1 MTDPDLPRTA
11 LTGTALTGTVVADAG
26 DAEGGYCCAR
36 MRTSRRTV
44 LRAAG
49 LAALAGGGLAVVS
62 ACSGSS
68 SGSAPRTPGQRVTVA
83 ASRVPEG
90 GGIIINGYVVTQ
102 PAAGKYKAFVGICTH
117 QGCPVG
123 EIQNAQII
131 CPCHGS
137 HFSITDGAAVVG
149 PATKPLPPANLK
161 RQGNELVV
169 SG

>member
-1 MTDPDLPRTA
+1 M
-11 LTGTALTGTVVADAG
+11 
-26 DAEGGYCCAR
+26 
-36 MRTSRRTV
+36 
-44 LRAAG
+44 
-49 LAALAGGGLAVVS
+49 S
-62 ACSGSS
+62 ASK
-68 SGSAPRTPGQRVTVA
+68 
-83 ASRVPEG
+83 VPEG
-90 GGIIINGYVVTQ
+90 GGIITNGYVVTQ

-149 PATKPLPPANLK
+149 PATKPLPPAHLK
-161 RQGNELVV
+161 RQGNNFIV